1 MNIKQAKQE
10 IINTVQAYL
19 TKDETGGVCDSC
31 GTAASG
37 TFDRSRLESVRPQ
50 LWNRWR
56 RSVGSI
62 WFLIRSRT
70 IRDRVR
76 SDCRLSR
83 RKPMMG
89 RMYRSQSIQ

>member
-19 TKDETGGVCDSC
+19 TKDETGEYAIPVERQRPVLLIGPP
-31 GTAASG
+31 GIGKTAIMEQVA
-37 TFDRSRLESVRPQ
+37 
-50 LWNRWR
+50 